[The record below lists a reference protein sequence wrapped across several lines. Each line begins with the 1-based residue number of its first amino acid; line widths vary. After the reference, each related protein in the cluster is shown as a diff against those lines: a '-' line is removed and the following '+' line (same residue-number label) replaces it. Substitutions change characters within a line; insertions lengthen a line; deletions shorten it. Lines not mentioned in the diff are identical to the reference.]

1 MPKSFLAALALFAF
15 AASGLAG
22 NQKNTIQ
29 KLTSIFENSTPDF
42 QYTFVSNIGD
52 GRGYTF
58 GFVGFTSGTYSG
70 TMFLKE
76 YQRLRP
82 GNPLVGF
89 IPTFNRIDA
98 GPHDGAGRNA
108 DTSGLEAFPAAFVLC
123 GSDPAFARAQRVLA
137 DKLSWNPAVALARRV
152 RARLPITQGELYDAY
167 VNHGEDG
174 INSLLRKTNRRCRG
188 TPATGVSEKKWLKT
202 FLAVRLAVL
211 QADSTWVHATDR
223 ILVYQ
228 TLLAQRNFK
237 LRLPMEVDCYGNH
250 FRLE

>member
-1 MPKSFLAALALFAF
+1 MPKTLLAAVAMLAL
-15 AASGLAG
+15 AANGIAG
-22 NQKNTIQ
+22 GPKSTIQ

-82 GNPLVGF
+82 NNPIVGF
-89 IPTFNRIDA
+89 LPAFRRIDA
-98 GPHDGAGRNA
+98 GPHDSAGRNP
-108 DTSGLEAFPAAFVLC
+108 DTTGLEAFPAAFQSC
-123 GSDPAFARAQRVLA
+123 GGDPAFARAQHQLVN
-137 DKLSWNPAVALARRV
+137 KLSWNPAQALARKIG
-152 RARLPITQGELYDAY
+152 ARYPITRGQLYDAY

-174 INSLLRKTNRRCRG
+174 INSLLRKTSRRCGG
-188 TPATGVSEKKWLKT
+188 TPRDGVREKRWLRT
-202 FLAVRLAVL
+202 FLRVRLAVL
-211 QADSTWVHATDR
+211 SADSTWVHAIDR
-223 ILVYQ
+223 IAVYQ
-228 TLLAQRNFK
+228 TLLRSRNLR
-237 LRLPMEVDCYGNH
+237 LRLPLEVDCYGNH